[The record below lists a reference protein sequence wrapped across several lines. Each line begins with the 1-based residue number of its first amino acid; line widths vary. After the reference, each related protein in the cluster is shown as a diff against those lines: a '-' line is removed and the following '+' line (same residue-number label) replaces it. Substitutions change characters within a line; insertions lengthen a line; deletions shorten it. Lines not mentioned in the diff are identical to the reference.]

1 MTPVES
7 FIPRENIK
15 NFKQQLEATTDD
27 ALRTMLLRL
36 LAQEQAKGEQLV
48 AEPNSRAS

>member
-7 FIPRENIK
+7 FIRRENIK
-15 NFKQQLEATTDD
+15 NFKKRLQASTDD

-48 AEPNSRAS
+48 AKPTQQS